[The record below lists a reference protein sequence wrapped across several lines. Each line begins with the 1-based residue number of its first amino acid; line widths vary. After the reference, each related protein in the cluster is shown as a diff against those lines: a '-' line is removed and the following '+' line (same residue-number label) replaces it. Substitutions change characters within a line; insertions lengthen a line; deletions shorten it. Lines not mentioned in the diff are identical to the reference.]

1 MGQVVCFAVLQPQGH
16 EILGIHGSVTHL
28 LVEGVP
34 VGHFPSVRQARHQDG
49 QARLAEEHLP
59 DVPGFGLDI
68 SLRRHF
74 PASGPEFVPVNEEI
88 PVGGVVPLLQNVLE
102 LGGEHGKMIED
113 EVQLQVNALGLQVF
127 DVLPGGHPPVQVVA
141 DDGEATVQV
150 RVEQAGQNVK
160 GPEGPPQ
167 LRQVQCPGNLRK
179 VSPHAVGVG
188 IEHSA

>member
-1 MGQVVCFAVLQPQGH
+1 M
-16 EILGIHGSVTHL
+16 
-28 LVEGVP
+28 
-34 VGHFPSVRQARHQDG
+34 
-49 QARLAEEHLP
+49 
-59 DVPGFGLDI
+59 
-68 SLRRHF
+68 
-74 PASGPEFVPVNEEI
+74 
-88 PVGGVVPLLQNVLE
+88 QNVLE
-102 LGGEHGKMIED
+102 LGGEHGKMVEN

-150 RVEQAGQNVK
+150 RVEQAGQDVK
-160 GPEGPPQ
+160 GPEGSPQ